1 MHIPEVDQFF
11 MLGIYGKDEK
21 EDLTDS
27 EKKEFRD
34 TCSRV
39 QEAYDRSGEGRK
51 KGATRM
57 KTKTRQISFAES
69 LRQGL
74 KEGIKFAKGEL
85 TLRTVKVPSPP
96 AAIAA
101 KRSNRVGREGPHV
114 ADRFCPS
121 A

>member
-1 MHIPEVDQFF
+1 
-11 MLGIYGKDEK
+11 
-21 EDLTDS
+21 
-27 EKKEFRD
+27 
-34 TCSRV
+34 
-39 QEAYDRSGEGRK
+39 
-51 KGATRM
+51 M

-101 KRSNRVGREGPHV
+101 KEVIALREKARMSQTVFARVLNVSTKTVQSWEQGQRRPSHAALRMLQVFRSKPQLVCEV
-114 ADRFCPS
+114 AGVKFD
-121 A
+121 